1 MSDLFEPVDATD
13 ARLALRATGLL
24 ADFNTAGVLTSAD
37 VHVAAALGRLGDEDD
52 ERVLLAVAL
61 AVRAVRAGSVCVDLA
76 TVADPEDL
84 PWPDPVGWAAAVAA
98 SPLVEAG
105 LVRWDNDLL
114 YLDRY
119 HEQESQVVTD
129 LLSRAATSPDHDP
142 GLMAA
147 SLARVAA
154 AMQEHHREAAER
166 DDRPLPTYDE
176 QVAACLAAAGQWTTV
191 LTGGPGTGKTTAV
204 ASLLVGLLDQHP
216 GGLRIALAAPTGKAA
231 ARLQQAVHQEA
242 EAFDEPDRVR
252 LAGVTAST
260 LHRLLRPD
268 PGNST
273 RFRHHRGNRLP
284 HDVVV
289 VDESS
294 MVSLTQMARL
304 LEAVRP
310 DARLILVGDPHQLS
324 SVEAGAV
331 LSDVV
336 RGFHGRSDSPVTA
349 LQSTHRFGPEIR
361 ALAEALR
368 TGDADGALAV
378 LAAGHDAVEWVDE
391 ADPAPRIRA
400 TALAAALAVRDAA
413 EHGDVVGALRALD
426 RHRLLCAHRDG
437 PFGVRHW
444 NRRIE
449 HWLTAETGDPLH
461 ERAYVGRPLLVTAND
476 HQLGVYNGDS
486 GDVVLTPGGPR
497 AVIAASDGPRDLA
510 PSRLGDVETMHA
522 MTIHKSQGSQA
533 DVVTVLLPDED
544 SRLLSRELFYTAV
557 TRARTRVRVVGS
569 EAAIRAAIGR
579 RAQRASGLAVRLAAA
594 P

>member
-1 MSDLFEPVDATD
+1 MSDVFEPVDATD
-13 ARLALRATGLL
+13 ARLALGATGLL
-24 ADFNTAGVLTSAD
+24 RDLNVAGVLTSAD
-37 VHVAAALGRLGDEDD
+37 VHVAAALGRLGREAD

-61 AVRAVRAGSVCVDLA
+61 AVRAVRGGSVCLDLS
-76 TVADPEDL
+76 TVADPPDL
-84 PWPDPVGWAAAVAA
+84 PWPDADAWADAVAA

-105 LVRWDNDLL
+105 LVRWENDLL

-119 HEQESQVVTD
+119 HEQETQVVDD
-129 LLSRAATSPDHDP
+129 LLARAATTPPHDP
-142 GLMAA
+142 ALMAA
-147 SLARVAA
+147 SMERLVA
-154 AMQEHHREAAER
+154 AMQRS
-166 DDRPLPTYDE
+166 RPGTTYDE
-176 QVAACLAAAGQWTTV
+176 QVAACEAAAGRWTTV
-191 LTGGPGTGKTTAV
+191 LTGGPGTGKTTTV

-216 GGLRIALAAPTGKAA
+216 GGLRISLAAPTGKAA

-242 EAFDEPDRVR
+242 EAFEEADRAR

-294 MVSLTQMARL
+294 MMSLTQTARL

-310 DARLILVGDPHQLS
+310 DARLVLVGDPHQLS

-336 RGFHGRSDSPVTA
+336 RGFAGRADSPVAELRT
-349 LQSTHRFGPEIR
+349 THRFGEQIG
-361 ALAEALR
+361 ALAECLR
-368 TGDADGALAV
+368 TGDADGAMAV
-378 LAAGHDAVEWVDE
+378 LTAGHDAVEWVDE
-391 ADPAPRIRA
+391 ADPAPRIR
-400 TALAAALAVRDAA
+400 TMALASALAVRDAA
-413 EHGDVVGALRALD
+413 EHGDVAGALRALD
-426 RHRLLCAHRDG
+426 HHRLLCAHRDG
-437 PFGVRHW
+437 PYGVRHW

-449 HWLTAETGDPLH
+449 QWLTAETGDPLF

-486 GDVVLTPGGPR
+486 GVVVATPGGPR

-569 EAAIRAAIGR
+569 EAAVRAAIGR
-579 RAQRASGLAVRLAAA
+579 RVQRASGLAVRLAAA